1 MKSRLQQISKSHF
14 IRNVAIVATGA
25 AGAQAITI
33 GFTPIIARMYSPE
46 TIGVV
51 GTFTAALAV
60 ISPLATLSYPNAI
73 VLPKEDHEALALVK
87 LSIGIAL
94 VTSLITAIVITLFK
108 EPIIKTADLQQAEP
122 FLLLIPAAMMLSAIF
137 STASQWIIRRK
148 LYKINAKIAILQ
160 ATLINIAKV
169 VVGAVAPLASSLVM
183 ITIAGNAIHTAML
196 YTGIKLD
203 SNTTISETKKQENTT
218 TKIKTAAWKYR
229 DFLFYRTPE
238 ITLGEASQSLPII
251 LLTSCFGA
259 AAAGHYVLGRMV
271 LSAPSALIGRAVGD
285 VIYPRIAETYN
296 NKETIT
302 RLVIRSTSTLF
313 IIGIIPFGTIFMF
326 GPWLFTLVFGNDW
339 LMAGEYARWLS
350 LWLLFMLANPPAT
363 KALTV
368 LGAQKIQLI
377 LVITTI
383 TLRAAALLAGYFA
396 FKNDIIAIALFGAAG
411 AITNIF
417 LIATAIRKCATHDKA
432 ITGIQSC
439 PA

>member
-33 GFTPIIARMYSPE
+33 GFTPIITRMYSPE
-46 TIGVV
+46 AIGVV
-51 GTFTAALAV
+51 GTFTAALAA

-108 EPIIKTADLQQAEP
+108 EPIIKTADLQQAES

-148 LYKINAKIAILQ
+148 LYKINAKISILQ
-160 ATLINIAKV
+160 AALINIAKV
-169 VVGAVAPLASSLVM
+169 AVGAVAPLASSLVM

-196 YTGIKLD
+196 YAGIKLEGKTTN
-203 SNTTISETKKQENTT
+203 SETEKKETTTIKC
-218 TKIKTAAWKYR
+218 KTAAWKYR

-238 ITLGEASQSLPII
+238 IALGEASQSLPII

-259 AAAGHYVLGRMV
+259 SAAGHYVLGRLV

-302 RLVIRSTSTLF
+302 RLVMRSTATLF
-313 IIGIIPFGTIFMF
+313 TIGIIPFGTIFIF
-326 GPWLFTLVFGNDW
+326 GPWLFTFVFGDNW
-339 LMAGEYARWLS
+339 VMAGEYARWLS

-368 LGAQKIQLI
+368 LGAQKIQL
-377 LVITTI
+377 LLAITTI
-383 TLRAAALLAGYFA
+383 TLRAAALLAGYFV
-396 FKNDIIAIALFGAAG
+396 FKNDIIAIALFGVTG
-411 AITNIF
+411 AIVNIF
-417 LIATAIRKCATHDKA
+417 LITIAIRKCVTHDKA
-432 ITGIQSC
+432 IGETQPC
-439 PA
+439 LA

>member
-1 MKSRLQQISKSHF
+1 M
-14 IRNVAIVATGA
+14 ATGA

-33 GFTPIIARMYSPE
+33 GFTPIITRMYSPE
-46 TIGVV
+46 AIGVL
-51 GTFTAALAV
+51 GTFTATLAA

-87 LSIGIAL
+87 LSIAAALIA
-94 VTSLITAIVITLFK
+94 SLITAIALIIFK
-108 EPIIKTADLQQAEP
+108 EPIIKTAELQQAEP
-122 FLLLIPAAMMLSAIF
+122 FLLLIPAAMLLSAAF
-137 STASQWIIRRK
+137 STANQWMIRRK
-148 LYKINAKIAILQ
+148 LYKINAKISVIQ

-169 VVGAVAPLASSLVM
+169 TVGAVAPLAANLVI

-196 YTGIKLD
+196 YTGIKRAGRAT
-203 SNTTISETKKQENTT
+203 SRESKKQETT
-218 TKIKTAAWKYR
+218 RTRLKTAAWKYR

-238 ITLGEASQSLPII
+238 IALSEASQSLPII
-251 LLTSCFGA
+251 LLTAFFGT

-296 NKETIT
+296 NRETIT
-302 RLVIRSTSTLF
+302 RLVARSTSTLL
-313 IIGIIPFGTIFMF
+313 IIGIIPFGTIFAF
-326 GPWLFTLVFGNDW
+326 GPWLFTFVFGDDW

-368 LGAQKIQLI
+368 LGAQKIQLFI
-377 LVITTI
+377 AITTI
-383 TLRAAALLAGYFA
+383 SLRAIALLAGYFA
-396 FKNDIIAIALFGAAG
+396 FNSDIIAIALFSIAG
-411 AITNIF
+411 TIVNIF
-417 LIATAIRKCATHDKA
+417 LIATALRKCSIHDKA
-432 ITGIQSC
+432 LIGTQTC